1 MDADFSVELGAD
13 DPVLDL
19 PWTDS
24 SGRLAYYDLKRHP
37 ELLTRIGEAI
47 RYPELAEL
55 LRAVNS
61 PRSPFESAK
70 CDAWTTEE
78 IAPEEAIFGASHK
91 FASYVDIVFSTPGD
105 RCSFPRHERFV
116 NRLVELLRRAPA
128 MSSAAEVCL
137 RRCFFTEQ
145 EAPCKGFYF
154 TVYVSGYGS
163 DGPAAQKHWAIA
175 MNLVASAIQQL
186 CRVPK

>member
-24 SGRLAYYDLKRHP
+24 SGKLAYYDLKRHP
-37 ELLTRIGEAI
+37 ELLARIEDAN
-47 RYPELAEL
+47 RYPELAAFL
-55 LRAVNS
+55 CAVNS

-70 CDAWTTEE
+70 CDAWTTQEL
-78 IAPEEAIFGASHK
+78 APEEEIFGASHK
-91 FASYVDIVFSTPGD
+91 FASYVDIVYSTPID
-105 RCSFPRHERFV
+105 RCSLPSHERFV
-116 NRLVELLRRAPA
+116 RRLVELLRRAPET
-128 MSSAAEVCL
+128 SSSAEVCL

-145 EAPCKGFYF
+145 EAPSEGFYF

-163 DGPAAQKHWAIA
+163 DEPAAQKHWAIA

-186 CRVPK
+186 SHVPK